1 MARVDDSL
9 LHRDLATGKLGSP
22 PDGCRAD
29 RHNQAKDQ
37 EKDMLLLESKV
48 NTRDLSQ
55 SGVSQSSKIGTCIL
69 MKGLEQR

>member
-1 MARVDDSL
+1 MGRAANSL
-9 LHRDLATGKLGSP
+9 LHRDLVTQKLGSP
-22 PDGCRAD
+22 PGGCRAH
-29 RHNQAKDQ
+29 RHNQARDQ
-37 EKDMLLLESKV
+37 EKGVLLLESKV